1 VSDKPESRAGEV
13 EITILAESP
22 AQFGAALSDLGEAKF
37 GRRPGPDEWSALE
50 VLRHVR
56 ASDLIVASRIWNW
69 LTRPDGV
76 HLGLDERKYGDLLA
90 RADLSAADQIQAFIL
105 RRRELVGLLSGLS
118 SHEWTAPVWTDFG
131 EVSILRLA
139 GDMASH
145 EQEHLGQLA
154 AAVAAL
160 ETASPPWDEN
170 SPVFVSDLAGAMPAL
185 ELRARDQA

>member
-1 VSDKPESRAGEV
+1 MSCGRGGDHHPGGEPRSFRS
-13 EITILAESP
+13 SP
-22 AQFGAALSDLGEAKF
+22 FELDEAKF
-37 GRRPGPDEWSALE
+37 GRRPTPDEWSPLE

-69 LTRPDGV
+69 LTRPDGI

-90 RADLSAADQIQAFIL
+90 RADLSAADQIQAFSL
-105 RRRELVGLLSGLS
+105 RRRELVGLLRGLA
-118 SHEWTAPVWTDFG
+118 SHEWTAPVRTDFG

-154 AAVAAL
+154 VAVAAL
-160 ETASPPWDEN
+160 DTASPP
-170 SPVFVSDLAGAMPAL
+170 
-185 ELRARDQA
+185 

>member
-1 VSDKPESRAGEV
+1 MSDESESRAGDV
-13 EITILAESP
+13 EITFLAESP
-22 AQFGAALSDLGEAKF
+22 AQFGAALSDLGEVKF
-37 GRRPGPDEWSALE
+37 GRRPAPDEWSPLE

-90 RADLSAADQIQAFIL
+90 RADLSATDQVRAFIL
-105 RRRELVGLLSGLS
+105 RRRELVGLLRELS

-139 GDMASH
+139 GEMVLH

-154 AAVAAL
+154 EAVAAL
-160 ETASPPWDEN
+160 EAASPP
-170 SPVFVSDLAGAMPAL
+170 
-185 ELRARDQA
+185 